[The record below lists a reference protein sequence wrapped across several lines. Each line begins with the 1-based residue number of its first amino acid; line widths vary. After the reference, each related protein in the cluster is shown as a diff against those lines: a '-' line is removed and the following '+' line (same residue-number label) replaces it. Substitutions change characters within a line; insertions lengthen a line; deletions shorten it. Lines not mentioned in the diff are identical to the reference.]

1 MKIKYLKEFDKK
13 KVGIRTRAKRR
24 LEYGIMNVDL
34 ERNLITL
41 KTDNGEII
49 ILPSEIMEVKINEK
63 QEEEEE
69 K

>member
-13 KVGIRTRAKRR
+13 RVGIRTRAKRR